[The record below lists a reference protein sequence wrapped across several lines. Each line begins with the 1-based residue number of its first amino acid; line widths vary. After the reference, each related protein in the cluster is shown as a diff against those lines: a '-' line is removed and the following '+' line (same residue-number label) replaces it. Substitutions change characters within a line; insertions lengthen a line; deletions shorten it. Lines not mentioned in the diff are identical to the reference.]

1 MSKTCEDRIIREDY
15 IMDKFLKKLESLKE
29 NKTNPFQVPEG
40 YFDSLPSRIQE
51 RIIANNKESSV
62 FARVFLILKPQ
73 LALAFAFIVFAFITV
88 TTIEY
93 VLKNQPKIPVSSG
106 IYTRIIEVDASE
118 FNEQHFIDV
127 LLDENKKT
135 DDKKKNSNCYIDFL
149 VDENI
154 DYTTLIDE
162 L

>member
-1 MSKTCEDRIIREDY
+1 
-15 IMDKFLKKLESLKE
+15 MDEFLNKLEELKG
-29 NKTNPFQVPEG
+29 NKTNPFKVPDG

-51 RIIANNKESSV
+51 RISSNQKEHSIFS
-62 FARVFLILKPQ
+62 RFLLIVKPQ
-73 LALAFAFIVFAFITV
+73 LALAFAFVVFAFITV

-93 VLKNQPKIPVSSG
+93 VLDKQPKIPVSTG

-118 FNEQHFIDV
+118 YSEQHFIDV
-127 LLDENKKT
+127 LLDEEKKPNE
-135 DDKKKNSNCYIDFL
+135 KKKSTEHYINYL
-149 VDENI
+149 IDEDI